1 MRPIEI
7 IKPII
12 IDCIA
17 ALYTLLF
24 IYAAVSKLLDF
35 ENFQIQLRQSSIVG
49 AFAGTLFWLV
59 PLSEILISIGLW
71 IPRFRTAAFFCCYT
85 LMLMFSGYIF
95 LILHFSSYV
104 PCSCGGVLDEMDWMT
119 HFYFNLAFVA
129 LAAAAIF
136 LMPRARPISWLHP
149 FSKAFF
155 INTLGAI
162 GVLLSLYYM
171 SDRIVHEYNTF
182 TRRYKNNVQKI
193 QERDLRY
200 NSYYFAGSSENTIYL
215 GNYTA
220 PLLITEFDLD
230 LNYKRKH
237 YIQLDTLIPYRSLQV
252 QVNGADF
259 YVTDGMVPVVYRGT
273 ATLPWKARVRWN
285 GKTYFNQIRILDSL
299 HAAIRCFDRY
309 NHSSLAL
316 LNFDSQK
323 AILDKELLQKQM
335 DGAFDVDGILSFD
348 IKRKQVIYTHYYRN
362 ELIVCDDRLSLI
374 QRNKTID
381 TVSKAQ
387 IEVSYINSTNQN
399 TMSAP
404 PLTVNRTS
412 YSDNGYTFVNSELK
426 GRYESKVLWKQAS
439 VVDVYETKSN
449 RYIASFYVYHI
460 GDDKLR
466 SFIVQNNH
474 FYALI
479 GNHLVAYKLHKILFA
494 NR

>member
-1 MRPIEI
+1 MRPRNN

-24 IYAAVSKLLDF
+24 VYAAVSKLLDF

-71 IPRFRTAAFFCCYT
+71 IPKLRTAAFFCCYT

-104 PCSCGGVLDEMDWMT
+104 PCSCGGVLDDMGWMT
-119 HFYFNLAFVA
+119 HFYFNLAFVV
-129 LAAAAIF
+129 LAAIAI
-136 LMPRARPISWLHP
+136 LLLPRTKPISWSHP
-149 FSKAFF
+149 FSKALV
-155 INTLGAI
+155 ISTLAAI
-162 GVLLSLYYM
+162 GILLLLYYM

-193 QERDLRY
+193 QERDLGY
-200 NSYYFAGSSENTIYL
+200 NSYYFAGSSGNTIYL

-220 PLLITEFDLD
+220 PLLITEFDLG
-230 LNYKRKH
+230 LNYNRKH

-252 QVNGADF
+252 QVSGRNF
-259 YVTDGMVPVVYRGT
+259 YVTDGMVPVIYRGT
-273 ATLPWKARVRWN
+273 TNLPWKAGVLWN
-285 GKTYFNQIRILDSL
+285 GKTYFNQIRILDSV

-316 LNFDSQK
+316 LNFDLQLATLK
-323 AILDKELLQKQM
+323 KDLLQKQV

-348 IKRKQVIYTHYYRN
+348 KQRKQVIYTHYYRN
-362 ELIVCDDRLSLI
+362 ELIICDDRLNLI
-374 QRNKTID
+374 HRNKTID

-426 GRYESKVLWKQAS
+426 GRYESKVLWNQAS
-439 VVDVYETKSN
+439 VIDVYETESN

-460 GDDKLR
+460 GEDKLR
-466 SFIVQNNH
+466 SFIIRDNH

-479 GNHLVAYKLHKILFA
+479 GNHLVAYKLHDNLFT